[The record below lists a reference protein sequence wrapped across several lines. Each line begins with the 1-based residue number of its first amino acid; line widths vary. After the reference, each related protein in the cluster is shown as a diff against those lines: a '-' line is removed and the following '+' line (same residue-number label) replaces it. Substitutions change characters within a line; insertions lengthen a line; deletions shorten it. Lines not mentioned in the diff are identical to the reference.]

1 MDPKKISLP
10 KQSKIKLKMQNL
22 KINPIQNISNTYS
35 SSPLIKKTKPKK
47 LIGTWMKNK

>member
-1 MDPKKISLP
+1 M
-10 KQSKIKLKMQNL
+10 KMQNL

-35 SSPLIKKTKPKK
+35 SSPLIKKTKQKM